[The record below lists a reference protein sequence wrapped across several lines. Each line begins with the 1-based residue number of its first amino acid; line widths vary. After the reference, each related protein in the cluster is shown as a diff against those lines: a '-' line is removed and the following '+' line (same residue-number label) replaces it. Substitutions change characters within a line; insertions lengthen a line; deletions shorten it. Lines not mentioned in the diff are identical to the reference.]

1 MKKKQQIKTSN
12 LKIIS
17 VPDGNVL
24 KFINKK
30 SKNFNGFGE
39 IYFSLIKK
47 NKIKAWK
54 KHSRM
59 TMNLTVPIGKVKF
72 VFFDEEKN
80 FLKEIVLGEKNHKR
94 ITVKPG
100 VWFGFKGTSKS
111 VSLVSNLSNIIH
123 KKNEST
129 NLNIKSISY
138 KW

>member
-1 MKKKQQIKTSN
+1 MKKKQKVLTTN

-17 VPDGNVL
+17 VPNGNVL
-24 KFINKK
+24 KFIDKK
-30 SKNFNGFGE
+30 SKTFNGFGE
-39 IYFSLIKK
+39 IYFSLVKK
-47 NKIKAWK
+47 SKIKAWK

-80 FLKEIVLGEKNHKR
+80 FLKEIILGEKDYKL

-100 VWFGFKGTSKS
+100 VWFGFKGLANNI
-111 VSLVSNLSNIIH
+111 SLVSNLSNIIH
-123 KKNEST
+123 KKDETT
-129 NLNIKSISY
+129 NLNTNSIRY

>member
-1 MKKKQQIKTSN
+1 MKKKQKVLTTN

-17 VPDGNVL
+17 VPNGNVL
-24 KFINKK
+24 KFIDKK
-30 SKNFNGFGE
+30 SRTFNGFGE
-39 IYFSLIKK
+39 IYFSLVKK
-47 NKIKAWK
+47 SKIKAWK

-80 FLKEIVLGEKNHKR
+80 FLKEIISGEKDYKL

-100 VWFGFKGTSKS
+100 VWFGFKGLANN

-123 KKNEST
+123 KKDETT
-129 NLNIKSISY
+129 NLNTKSISY

>member
-1 MKKKQQIKTSN
+1 
-12 LKIIS
+12 
-17 VPDGNVL
+17 
-24 KFINKK
+24 
-30 SKNFNGFGE
+30 
-39 IYFSLIKK
+39 
-47 NKIKAWK
+47 
-54 KHSRM
+54 M

-100 VWFGFKGTSKS
+100 VWFGFKGMSKS